1 MYPMLKDP
9 KVVKFLREQMENK
22 TNTSSVIIE
31 ELPNTI
37 VGVLTVAAITI
48 SLSNLE
54 QLTLDET
61 TKTTNWSTHELLR
74 DQMML
79 EISQPQAELE
89 HTTST

>member
-9 KVVKFLREQMENK
+9 KVVKFLREKMENK

-48 SLSNLE
+48 SLSTLE
-54 QLTLDET
+54 QLTPD
-61 TKTTNWSTHELLR
+61 
-74 DQMML
+74 
-79 EISQPQAELE
+79 
-89 HTTST
+89 